1 MNKPEQPTLYLID
14 GSSYFYRAYHALPPL
29 TTRAGEPTGALLGA
43 ANMVRRLLNDAH
55 PEYVAAVF
63 DARGKNFRHR
73 LYPAYKAHRPPMP
86 DDLAAQYPPLVELL
100 DALGVPLLQVPD
112 VEADDV
118 IATLARKA
126 TAAGWRC
133 VISASDKDLAQL
145 VDDRVLL
152 IDTMS
157 DRRYDNAGV
166 RQRFGVEP
174 EQIGDYLALVG
185 DASDNIPGV
194 PGIGPKTAAK
204 LLGEYHD
211 LDRLLASRPALGD
224 KLAAKLAAAEHLA
237 LSRQLVRLRDDLDLD
252 VAPADLKR
260 QPEKTA
266 ELRALLE
273 RLEFR
278 QWLAEMAEPGTADPA
293 ARRGQAE
300 SGAPHY
306 RAIRDRRAFAA
317 LLADLERQAAIV
329 FDLETTSLN
338 VLDAEIVG
346 IALAWEPGIGIYLP
360 LAHEGPGAEPQL
372 DRDEV
377 LALLKPIFESEKPAK
392 IGQNLKYDLN
402 VLHRA
407 GIRLAGIADDTM
419 LESYVL
425 NSTATRHDMDALA
438 RHYLHRRTITYEEV
452 AGKGA
457 RQIPFAQVAVERAT
471 EYAGEDAEVTYAL
484 HHHLAPKLAALPGPA
499 RIYHDIEMPL
509 LPVLAAMERC
519 GVLVD
524 RDRLLTYS
532 RELEKRL
539 YALEQQAYE
548 VAGGPFNLSS
558 PKQLG
563 EVLFGRLKLEVIAK
577 TPGGQPA
584 TGEEVLE
591 ELAGRHPLP
600 GLLLEHRALAKLK
613 NTYTD
618 RLVAEIHPGTGR
630 VHTSFHQAVAA
641 TGRLSSSQ
649 PNLQNIPARTEE
661 GRRIRKAFIAPPGK
675 RLLAL
680 DYSQIELRIMAHLS
694 GDEGLLAAFHSGAD
708 IHRATAAEVFGMAP
722 ERVSGEQRRA
732 AKAINFGLLY
742 GMSAFGLARQ
752 LGIEQSAAK
761 VWMETYFERYPGVRR
776 YMERLRREARDRGYV
791 ETLFGR
797 RLWLSEIA
805 SRNPAR
811 RQAAERAAVNAP
823 MQGTAADIIKRAMLA
838 TAGWLAESGA
848 DAALVLQVHDE
859 LVLEVARRDLPA
871 VRDKV
876 AALMRSAADLA
887 VPLEVEAGDG
897 ADWEAAH

>member
-1 MNKPEQPTLYLID
+1 MNEPEHPTLYLID
-14 GSSYFYRAYHALPPL
+14 GSSYFHRAYHALPPL
-29 TTRAGEPTGALLGA
+29 TTRAGEPTGALLGV
-43 ANMVRRLLNDAH
+43 ANMVRRLLNESH
-55 PEYVAAVF
+55 PEYLAVVF

-73 LYPAYKAHRPPMP
+73 LYPAYKANRPPLP
-86 DDLAAQYPPLVELL
+86 AELAAQFKPLTELL
-100 DALGVPLLQVPD
+100 EALGIPLLQIPD

-118 IATLARKA
+118 IATLAKKA
-126 TAAGWRC
+126 GEAGWRC

-145 VDDRVLL
+145 VDDRVVL

-157 DRRYDNAGV
+157 NRRYDAAGV
-166 RQRFGVEP
+166 RRRFGVEP
-174 EQIGDYLALVG
+174 GQIGDYLALVG
-185 DASDNIPGV
+185 DSSDNIPGV

-204 LLGEYHD
+204 LLEKYHD
-211 LDRLLASRPALGD
+211 LDQLLASRDALGD
-224 KLAAKLAAAEHLA
+224 KLAARFEAAQHLP
-237 LSRQLVRLRDDLDLD
+237 LSRQLVRLRDDLELD

-260 QPEKTA
+260 QPAKSA

-273 RLEFR
+273 RFEFR
-278 QWLAEMAEPGTADPA
+278 QWLDEVGGQGAAAPA
-293 ARRGQAE
+293 AGRTAVEVGT
-300 SGAPHY
+300 PHY
-306 RAIRDRRAFAA
+306 RAIRDRRAFET
-317 LLADLERQAAIV
+317 LLAELARQEAFV

-346 IALAWEPGIGIYLP
+346 IALALEPDSGIYIP
-360 LAHEGPGAEPQL
+360 LAHEGPGAAPQL

-377 LALLKPIFESEKPAK
+377 LARLKPLFESAKPAK

-425 NSTATRHDMDALA
+425 NSTITRHDMDALA

-471 EYAGEDAEVTYAL
+471 EYAAEDAEVTYAL
-484 HHHLAPKLAALPGPA
+484 HRYLAPRLAALPGPA
-499 RIYHDIEMPL
+499 RVYREIEMPL
-509 LPVLAAMERC
+509 VPVLAAMERS

-524 RDRLLTYS
+524 RDRLTAYS

-539 YALEQQAYE
+539 YALEQKAYE
-548 VAGGPFNLSS
+548 VAGAPFNLGS

-563 EVLFGRLKLEVIAK
+563 EVLFERLKLEVIAK

-584 TGEEVLE
+584 TGEEVLQ

-618 RLVAEIHPGTGR
+618 RLVDEIHPVTGR

-694 GDEGLLAAFHSGAD
+694 GDEGLLAAFHNGAD
-708 IHRATAAEVFGMAP
+708 IHRATAAEVFGVP
-722 ERVSGEQRRA
+722 QDKVSGEQRRA
-732 AKAINFGLLY
+732 AKAINFGLMY

-752 LGIEQSAAK
+752 LGIEQDAAK
-761 VWMETYFERYPGVRR
+761 TWMATYFERYPGVRR
-776 YMERLRREARDRGYV
+776 FMEQIRRQAREQGYV

-797 RLWLSEIA
+797 RLWLSDIA

-823 MQGTAADIIKRAMLA
+823 MQGTAADIIKRAMIT
-838 TAGWLAESGA
+838 TADWLAESGA

-859 LVLEVARRDLPA
+859 LVLEVGVPDLPT
-871 VRDKV
+871 VRDRV
-876 AALMRSAADLA
+876 AALMRGAAELA
-887 VPLEVEAGDG
+887 VPLDVDAGDG